1 MNDKCEE
8 CGAEGEVLKHVVF
21 EGPGSVVIVEQDLCE
36 DCYVFADSFTML
48 NDIEVVNVVKEV

>member
-1 MNDKCEE
+1 MDDKCTE
-8 CGAEGEVLKHVVF
+8 CAAEGEVLKHVVF
-21 EGPGSVVIVEQDLCE
+21 EGPGNVVIVEQDLCE

>member
-1 MNDKCEE
+1 MDKCDE
-8 CGAEGEVLKHVVF
+8 CSAEGEVLKHVVF
-21 EGPGSVVIVEQDLCE
+21 EGPGNVFIIEQDLCE